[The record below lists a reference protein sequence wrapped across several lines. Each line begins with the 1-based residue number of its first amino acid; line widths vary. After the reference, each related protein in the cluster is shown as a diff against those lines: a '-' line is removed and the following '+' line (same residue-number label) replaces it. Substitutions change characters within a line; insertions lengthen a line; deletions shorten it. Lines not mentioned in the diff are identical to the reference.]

1 MKINDILRDEGMSGN
16 PICRT
21 HIAINM
27 QMKHDFE
34 RSFLPIS

>member
-1 MKINDILRDEGMSGN
+1 MKINDILRDEGIQYGER
-16 PICRT
+16 ILL
-21 HIAINM
+21 INM

>member
-1 MKINDILRDEGMSGN
+1 MKINDILRDDRN
-16 PICRT
+16 PIWRT
-21 HIAINM
+21 HIAINI